1 MDKHLF
7 YIAISIFAGLLFS
20 YFIKPGMI
28 IILINTLLI
37 ACLLFINR
45 KSEYKFLII
54 LALMFIIGTGDY
66 KFHDSFDSKLLPYE
80 NKDIEIDMIILGDGN
95 VKGSYTLYKAE
106 MVGLYDDGKFYNYR
120 EKLIFRNYG
129 KNVYEAGD
137 LVKARGQAV
146 GFINKRNFGDL
157 DYSLYNKSVGVYNQF
172 VSRYNEKIKESK
184 NFRTIFLYRAR
195 KRLQN
200 TINLSLPQEEAA
212 FLNAIVL
219 GNKGMMDE
227 EELTNFQKT
236 GLSHLL
242 SVSGLHVSIIAFVLY
257 QFFSF
262 IKMDKKATWL
272 FMGVILLYY
281 VMVIGS
287 PPPAVRALIMS
298 LVVGYGK
305 CFNKEYDLIA
315 SVSFA
320 AIIMLL
326 VNPMLIHNPGFII
339 SFGCIYSIAF
349 LYKPMNKITKG
360 LPLPKFIKESIT
372 LSLAIQV
379 GVAPILIYYFNYISI
394 INVILN
400 IFAIPLVFLIITIAF
415 PGIII
420 GTLLPIVSTY
430 ILAADYYMIKVL
442 LKIIRYS
449 AQLPFAGIAIP
460 SLPIYI
466 YMIYYAMLYGLIYTR
481 NKIGY
486 FAWKWR
492 VQIYIAI
499 AMTIAVIGIKY
510 ITDDDLRI
518 VVLDVG
524 QGDSILITTPK
535 RKNILI
541 DGGGSSSSESFYYDV
556 GSKIT
561 VPALRKLGVWRID
574 TIISSHIHDDHLE
587 GLIRVAEEYN
597 IKNLVLPRVPF
608 KSENLDL
615 LVDVSKRKGS
625 NIFYV
630 SEDDRLVLQKDIFME
645 VLFPSKEILVGTNS
659 DENNNSI
666 VTKLKYKNFTMMFT
680 GDIEKE
686 AERRLINKD
695 IESVALKVAH
705 HGSSTSSSKEFLNK
719 VSPIISIISVG
730 NNVYG
735 HPSNETIKSIEEIGS
750 EIYRTDMNGAVKIV
764 TDGIRIKVA
773 TVR

>member
-7 YIAISIFAGLLFS
+7 YISLSIFAGMLFS

-28 IILINTLLI
+28 ILLINTLLI
-37 ACLLFINR
+37 VSLLFINR
-45 KSEYKFLII
+45 KSDYKFLII
-54 LALMFIIGTGDY
+54 IALMFLIGMGDY
-66 KFHDSFDSKLLPYE
+66 KWFDSFESKLSPYK
-80 NKDIEIDMIILGDGN
+80 NRDIEIDLIVLDDGDA
-95 VKGSYTLYKAE
+95 KGSYTLYRAE
-106 MVGLYDDGKFYNYR
+106 MIGLYSDGKFYNYR
-120 EKLIFRNYG
+120 EKLMFRNYG
-129 KNVYEAGD
+129 KNVYETGD
-137 LVKARGQAV
+137 LVKAKGQAV
-146 GFINKRNFGDL
+146 EFIGKRNFGDR
-157 DYSLYNKSVGVYNQF
+157 DYSLYNRSFGIYYQF
-172 VSRYNEKIKESK
+172 ISRYNEKIGKSK
-184 NFRTIFLYRAR
+184 DLKTILLYGAR
-195 KRLQN
+195 KRLQK
-200 TINLSLPQEEAA
+200 TINISLPQEEAA
-212 FLNAIVL
+212 FLNAVVL
-219 GNKGMMDE
+219 GYREMMDD
-227 EELTNFQKT
+227 EELDNFQKT

-242 SVSGLHVSIIAFVLY
+242 SVSGLHVSIIAYVLY
-257 QFFSF
+257 QILSFF
-262 IKMDKKATWL
+262 KMDKKAVWL
-272 FMGVILLYY
+272 FSGVILLYY

-305 CFNKEYDLIA
+305 CFNKEYDLLA

-349 LYKPMNKITKG
+349 LYKPVSKISKS
-360 LPLPKFIKESIT
+360 LPLPRFIKESIN
-372 LSLAIQV
+372 LSLAIQL
-379 GVAPILIYYFNYISI
+379 GIAPILIFYFNYLSI

-400 IFAIPLVFLIITIAF
+400 IFAVPLVFLIIAIAF

-420 GTLLPIVSTY
+420 GTLFPMISTY
-430 ILAADYYMIKVL
+430 ILAADYYMIKAL
-442 LKIIRYS
+442 LKAIEYF
-449 AQLPFAGIAIP
+449 AKLPLSGIDVPA
-460 SLPIYI
+460 LPLYI
-466 YMIYYAMLYGLIYTR
+466 YVLYYALLYRLVNGR

-492 VQIYIAI
+492 LQIYMVI
-499 AMTIAVIGIKY
+499 AMIIAVIGIKF
-510 ITDDDLRI
+510 ITDDNLKI

-541 DGGGSSSSESFYYDV
+541 DGGGSSSEGYNYDV
-556 GSKIT
+556 GLKVT
-561 VPALRKLGVWRID
+561 VPALRKLGIWNVD

-587 GLIRVAEEYN
+587 GLIRVAEEYDV
-597 IKNLVLPRVPF
+597 KNLVLPRVPF
-608 KSENLDL
+608 KSEKLDML
-615 LVDVSKRKGS
+615 IDIAERKDS

-630 SEDDRLVLQKDIFME
+630 GEGDKLVLQKDISME
-645 VLFPSKEILVGTNS
+645 ILLPSKELLIGTNS

-666 VTKLKYKNFTMMFT
+666 VAKLNYKNFAMIFT

-686 AERRLINKD
+686 AERLLIDKD
-695 IESVALKVAH
+695 IKSSVLKVAH
-705 HGSSTSSSKEFLNK
+705 HGSSTSSTKEFLDK

-735 HPSNETIKSIEEIGS
+735 HPSTETLKSIEEIGS
-750 EIYRTDMNGAVKIV
+750 AIYRTDMNGAVKIV
-764 TDGIRIKVA
+764 TDGIKLKVT